1 MRPYCLLNWLACV
14 QSLDAIPEGSTV
26 WITFTNSGYM
36 DMMLNWV
43 RSMAARFLAL
53 LVGLIAALLVSL
65 EHHEKPKSTYRLLL
79 STSCRPCEAF
89 RRMQPREVD
98 MCLPPPA

>member
-1 MRPYCLLNWLACV
+1 MCCRLSLLNTFSVCI

-43 RSMAARFLAL
+43 RS
-53 LVGLIAALLVSL
+53 AALVTALVFSL
-65 EHHEKPKSTYRLLL
+65 
-79 STSCRPCEAF
+79 
-89 RRMQPREVD
+89 
-98 MCLPPPA
+98 

>member
-1 MRPYCLLNWLACV
+1 V

-43 RSMAARFLAL
+43 RSSAARIAAV
-53 LVGLIAALLVSL
+53 LVGV
-65 EHHEKPKSTYRLLL
+65 
-79 STSCRPCEAF
+79 
-89 RRMQPREVD
+89 
-98 MCLPPPA
+98 CLTP